1 MTTDIDDGRG
11 LVKVCWDDIRER
23 VAKVEPAFAAHV
35 NKLSPDKSFPIYLAY
50 YPYGAV
56 EADTESTLFPKYDGG
71 FYRLTDADAP
81 KDVCKNLGYSLD
93 SGPLGMVL
101 NKQLELFIDMKNEG
115 ITIPWLIYKPG
126 MFFPFS
132 TVLSI
137 KNHRVYAPNGILS
150 STAGA
155 RSVFMLPNI
164 GCAINHS
171 NLQRDLNIKS
181 STPKS
186 LYEHWH
192 IFKEIADTSSDWRCC
207 VMYFSEKWVKNLHFN
222 SMWIELKQY
231 MHELAWKHYEYE
243 RNRVYYD
250 MTFSM
255 IQKKRNLKPNPY
267 LADTARH
274 LFATAMGAAPGFVPA
289 LDDDALP
296 LSDIQKAYAE
306 SYNLKKYLPTIMR
319 PTHFICENDN
329 TPIYY
334 SLQNPTTHIFSPKSR
349 EVTNTLYELRELE
362 NIMRVF
368 IEELSREGA
377 PCSDTI
383 LGEIAKNVEFNYYHS
398 KPDRY
403 RVVKMTDEILKFDS
417 RFSSIHKRFKKP
429 KAAFSG
435 DAPFLRG
442 CVSIKKKVLSEP

>member
-1 MTTDIDDGRG
+1 MVTDIDSGKG
-11 LVKVCWDDIRER
+11 LVKVCWNDVRE
-23 VAKVEPAFAAHV
+23 KVTKIEPAFAAHV
-35 NKLSPDKSFPIYLAY
+35 DKLSPDKSFPIYLAY
-50 YPYGAV
+50 YPYGAI
-56 EADTESTLFPKYDGG
+56 EADTESSLFPKRDGG
-71 FYRLTDADAP
+71 FFRLTDADAP
-81 KDVCKNLGYSLD
+81 KDVCKHLGYSLD
-93 SGPLGMVL
+93 SGPLGMVM

-137 KNHRVYAPNGILS
+137 KNHRVYAPNGLLS

-171 NLQRDLNIKS
+171 NLQRDLNTKN
-181 STPKS
+181 PPPRS

-192 IFKEIADTSSDWRCC
+192 IFKEIADNRSDWRCC
-207 VMYFSEKWVKNLHFN
+207 VMYFSEKWVAKLH
-222 SMWIELKQY
+222 SDPSWIALKQY

-274 LFATAMGAAPGFVPA
+274 LFATAIGAAPGFVPA
-289 LDDDALP
+289 LDDEALP
-296 LSDIQKAYAE
+296 LIDIQKAYSE

-319 PTHFICENDN
+319 PTHFLCENDT

-368 IEELSREGA
+368 IEELSKPNA
-377 PCSDTI
+377 PCNDTI
-383 LGEIAKNVEFNYYHS
+383 LGNIAKNVEFNYYHS
-398 KPDRY
+398 KPDKY
-403 RVVKMTDEILKFDS
+403 RIVKMTNEILKYDS
-417 RFSSIHKRFKKP
+417 RFSSALKIIKKP
-429 KAAFSG
+429 GAGFSA

-442 CVSIKKKVLSEP
+442 CISIKKKILS

>member
-1 MTTDIDDGRG
+1 MITRNDESCG
-11 LVKVCWDDIRER
+11 LVKVCWDDIKDR
-23 VAKVEPAFAAHV
+23 VKQVEPVFAEHV

-50 YPYGAV
+50 YPYGSV
-56 EADTESTLFPKYDGG
+56 EADTESSLFPRMDGG
-71 FYRLTDADAP
+71 FYRLTDKDAP
-81 KDVCKNLGYSLD
+81 KDVVKHLGYSID
-93 SGPLGMVL
+93 SAPLGMVL
-101 NKQLELFIDMKNEG
+101 EKQLELFIDMKNEG

-132 TVLSI
+132 KILRV
-137 KNHRVYAPNGILS
+137 KNNRIYAPNGILS

-171 NLQRDLNIKS
+171 NLQRDLNITS
-181 STPKS
+181 TTPKS

-192 IFKEIADTSSDWRCC
+192 IFKDIANASSDWKCC
-207 VMYFSEKWVKNLHFN
+207 VMYFSEKWVKTLHADPA
-222 SMWIELKQY
+222 WIYLKQY
-231 MHELAWKHYEYE
+231 MHELAWKNYEYE

-255 IQKKRNLKPNPY
+255 IQKNRNLKPNPY

-274 LFATAMGAAPGFVPA
+274 LFATAIGAAPGFVPA
-289 LDDDALP
+289 LSEDALP
-296 LSDIQKAYAE
+296 LKAIQKAYVE
-306 SYNLKKYLPTIMR
+306 SYNLKKYLPTVMT
-319 PTHFICENDN
+319 PSHFSYEKDK
-329 TPIYY
+329 TPVYY
-334 SLQNPTTHIFSPKSR
+334 SLQNPSTHIFSPKSR

-368 IEELSREGA
+368 VEELSRPNA
-377 PCSDTI
+377 LCSDTI
-383 LGEIAKNVEFNYYHS
+383 LGEVANNINFKYYHS

-403 RVVKMTDEILKFDS
+403 RVVTMSNEVGKTDS
-417 RFSSIHKRFKKP
+417 RFSAIDKNLSRPGAIIS
-429 KAAFSG
+429 A

-442 CVSIKKKVLSEP
+442 CISIAKG